1 MFQLPK
7 LQLGKTRRVFSAP
20 SAEDRPDHR
29 RTPESL
35 LQQLD
40 PELLASYTPAQLQA
54 IRDLLEK
61 AIPKPAPKLVNLRFE
76 IDLLFESFY
85 FVLFVGKNRRKQRR
99 RYPVS
104 WIEHWGNTVVVM
116 IVLLS
121 LNLAISFS
129 ILLLAYL
136 VKSFVGIDL
145 FPNEHLGDVIRRL

>member
-1 MFQLPK
+1 MFRLSKP
-7 LQLGKTRRVFSAP
+7 LLGRYKRVFTAP
-20 SAEDRPDHR
+20 PAEDRPDHH
-29 RTPESL
+29 RTPEAF

-54 IRDLLEK
+54 IKDLLEK

-99 RYPVS
+99 RYSVS
-104 WIEHWGNTVVVM
+104 WIEHWGNTLVAI

-129 ILLLAYL
+129 VLLLAYL
-136 VKSFVGIDL
+136 AKSFVGIDL
-145 FPNEHLGDVIRRL
+145 FPNAHLGDVIRRL

>member
-1 MFQLPK
+1 MFRLPK
-7 LQLGKTRRVFSAP
+7 PLLGQHKRVFTAP
-20 SAEDRPDHR
+20 PAEDRPDHR
-29 RTPESL
+29 RTPESF

-54 IRDLLEK
+54 IKDLLEK

-85 FVLFVGKNRRKQRR
+85 FVLFVGKNRRQQRR

-104 WIEHWGNTVVVM
+104 WIERWGNTLVVIM
-116 IVLLS
+116 VLLG
-121 LNLAISFS
+121 LNLTISFS
-129 ILLLAYL
+129 VLLMAYL
-136 VKSFVGIDL
+136 VKSFVGIDF